1 MFPTAEDMAL
11 WQSLSAAEQRAVI
24 ERDEEAGF
32 RSGAAEPET
41 QDNRLARV
49 RASMAERCRF
59 SGPVPHRHE
68 PAHR

>member
-1 MFPTAEDMAL
+1 MNDTIKTDMSKTVLSSRVFPAAEDMAL

-41 QDNRLARV
+41 LQDRLARV
-49 RASMAERCRF
+49 RASMAE
-59 SGPVPHRHE
+59 
-68 PAHR
+68 